1 MADSPTGDCMGDC
14 YIRHYGATFA
24 IGFSCR
30 IGPFDSAVK
39 RLLDGS
45 YNMTLIVKH
54 NYVFHHE

>member
-14 YIRHYGATFA
+14 YIGHDGAAFA

-39 RLLDGS
+39 RLLDGFIRHDIDS
-45 YNMTLIVKH
+45 ETQLCISQ
-54 NYVFHHE
+54 